1 MKLIELAGYNTL
13 NGGYAKD
20 GELISDFLVTA
31 EKIIMPDAE
40 SLEFSLEIRRG
51 EKAYPIRVTLS
62 EITGRKFL
70 RKIPVLLFDESR
82 FYKEFH
88 KAVLATCFGEQDTS
102 YQVNVLGLQEVN
114 GHLVYVFSNGCIE
127 AEGFSPRVYSK
138 TGYAYIPKE
147 AVVGVKDQTEAVENS
162 VARLFEVFDCSPKVF
177 YPLFLLNIAAISNAY
192 FRKLGERE
200 LMKFTVW
207 LDGNSGSGKTEL
219 AKAVGTFIFADERL
233 NPNFVSATA
242 RSKYAMERFAG
253 SSGGVFILDDI
264 KNEKVRDR
272 KHRVAGIVDDVL
284 RSTYQ
289 GMLTDGSGRLIDG
302 CSLITGEYMDTEESQ
317 NARLFYLKVDNFL
330 KETRNSKALR
340 VLQKN
345 PLLLTTVCCSFIQW
359 FLGRTG
365 ESSFPELLIQKIERM
380 RNQAKEYQ
388 GINNAERLNENINM
402 LRMSQELAAMFFQ
415 DIGMSKEFVR
425 NFNTCAE
432 DSIKALGESTYVLLG
447 GESMTLSK
455 VAENVLQKCRLRKV
469 QFVEKDWNEYD
480 FCRYRQEEF
489 MIHEGDDFVYI
500 EDMERS
506 LQLCTD
512 GGHDQYA
519 SYPYLL
525 GLEKR
530 VLSLFADEI
539 ENMQQRGEIS
549 PLMAERLS
557 SNMPKKLKKEQ
568 IIFKKNRADSPL
580 GRTAV
585 DYPACNYKP
594 YMLPRRDGVDCFGG
608 FGNIG
613 VVCCERTIQMNT
625 THPCM
630 RILDERLEQGDFCSS
645 IPPLLHMEYP
655 NASEEKVYGIRKM
668 FMAGKSLYR
677 E

>member
-70 RKIPVLLFDESR
+70 RKIPVILFDESR

-138 TGYAYIPKE
+138 IGYAYIPKE

-272 KHRVAGIVDDVL
+272 KQRVAGIVDDVL

-365 ESSFPELLIQKIERM
+365 ESSFPELLIQKIETM

-415 DIGMSKEFVR
+415 DIGMSEEFVR

-447 GESMTLSK
+447 GESMALSK

-512 GGHDQYA
+512 GGHDQYV
-519 SYPYLL
+519 SYPYLI
-525 GLEKR
+525 GTEKR
-530 VLSLFADEI
+530 VLSLFAEEI
-539 ENMQQRGEIS
+539 ENMQQIGEIS
-549 PLMAERLS
+549 PVMAERLTK
-557 SNMPKKLKKEQ
+557 NLPQKLKKAQ
-568 IIFKKNRADSPL
+568 IIFKKYRADSAL

-585 DYPACNYKP
+585 KYPICSFEPFKLA
-594 YMLPRRDGVDCFGG
+594 PRNGVGKSAEVG
-608 FGNIG
+608 LVGRVG
-613 VVCCERTIQMNT
+613 YESVIQMNT
-625 THPCM
+625 THSCM
-630 RILDERLEQGDFCSS
+630 KVLEVRLQQGHFRYS
-645 IPPLLHMEYP
+645 IPSILNICYDNTDEAEAY
-655 NASEEKVYGIRKM
+655 KVRRA
-668 FMAGKSLYR
+668 FMVGKALYR

>member
-20 GELISDFLVTA
+20 GELISDFLVIA

-272 KHRVAGIVDDVL
+272 KQRVAGIVDDVL

-365 ESSFPELLIQKIERM
+365 ESSFPELLIQKIETM

-388 GINNAERLNENINM
+388 GINNSERLNENINM

-415 DIGMSKEFVR
+415 DIGMSEEFVR

-447 GESMTLSK
+447 GESMALSK

-489 MIHEGDDFVYI
+489 MIHEGDDLVYI

-512 GGHDQYA
+512 GGHDQYV
-519 SYPYLL
+519 SYPYLI
-525 GLEKR
+525 GTEKR
-530 VLSLFADEI
+530 VLSLFAEEI
-539 ENMQQRGEIS
+539 ENMQQIGEIS
-549 PLMAERLS
+549 PVMAERLTK
-557 SNMPKKLKKEQ
+557 NLPQKLKKAQ
-568 IIFKKNRADSPL
+568 IIFKKYRADSAL

-585 DYPACNYKP
+585 KYPICSFEPFKLA
-594 YMLPRRDGVDCFGG
+594 PRNGVGKSAEVG
-608 FGNIG
+608 LVGRVG
-613 VVCCERTIQMNT
+613 YESVIQMNT
-625 THPCM
+625 THSCM
-630 RILDERLEQGDFCSS
+630 KVLEVRLQQGHFRYS
-645 IPPLLHMEYP
+645 IPSILNICYDNTDEAEAY
-655 NASEEKVYGIRKM
+655 KVRRA
-668 FMAGKSLYR
+668 FMVGKALYR